1 MGQLSG
7 AQDQPRAEWERRQLG
22 FTQGWEGTETICA
35 GSSLSEQRLLE
46 AGSGQRVWGS
56 CSVRGK
62 KAKVSDYLN
71 WIKFCLAGFE
81 EILFAL

>member
-7 AQDQPRAEWERRQLG
+7 AQDQPRAEWEHRQLG

-35 GSSLSEQRLLE
+35 SSSLSEQWLLE

-56 CSVRGK
+56 CSVRGN
-62 KAKVSDYLN
+62 KAKGTPWRRDQ
-71 WIKFCLAGFE
+71 FPAGVHGGQS
-81 EILFAL
+81 

>member
-1 MGQLSG
+1 MQINSCILFRGEG
-7 AQDQPRAEWERRQLG
+7 ERER
-22 FTQGWEGTETICA
+22 ERERERE
-35 GSSLSEQRLLE
+35 SK
-46 AGSGQRVWGS
+46 
-56 CSVRGK
+56 VRGK